1 VEAELDRSGIV
12 SLATNHTERCGILH
26 AQCWVVEHK
35 VVEGV
40 QEVGREKKS
49 DSFSYWCA
57 LGQREVEIPV
67 RQAAQNTAHRST
79 VFADLNRAEIR

>member
-1 VEAELDRSGIV
+1 
-12 SLATNHTERCGILH
+12 
-26 AQCWVVEHK
+26 